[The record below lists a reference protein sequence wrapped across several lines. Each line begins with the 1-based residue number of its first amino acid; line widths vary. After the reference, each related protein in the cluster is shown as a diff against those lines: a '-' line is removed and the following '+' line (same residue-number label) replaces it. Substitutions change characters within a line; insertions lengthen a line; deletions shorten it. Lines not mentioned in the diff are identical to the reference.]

1 MKYMFRNLLNII
13 ILTFLISS
21 CSTAQIDRLEWLGKE
36 PPMQPV
42 QPKVQSEPI
51 HWPAAGIYQEP
62 YRMASGNSLWDKD
75 SKVFFKDQRA
85 VKTGDILTV
94 KIEIADKA
102 QLDNKT
108 ERKRT
113 ESDTSGV
120 SKFFGLENKLANL
133 ITPDTDPSSLINS
146 KADLN
151 NKGEGVIERE
161 EKINTVVAAV
171 VTDVL
176 PNGNLVIYGS
186 QEVRVNFEVRQL
198 TIQGVIRPED
208 IDPKNEIQYS
218 QIAEARISYG
228 GKGVITDIQQP
239 RLGSQV
245 ADIFSPF

>member
-1 MKYMFRNLLNII
+1 MRFRLLNIFSI
-13 ILTFLISS
+13 IFITAS
-21 CSTAQIDRLEWLGKE
+21 CSTAQLDRLEWIGKE

-42 QPKVQSEPI
+42 QPKVQTEPI
-51 HWPAAGIYQEP
+51 HWPTMREQSED
-62 YRMASGNSLWDKD
+62 YRFADNSLWDKN
-75 SKVFFKDQRA
+75 SKAFFKDQRA
-85 VKTGDILTV
+85 VKVGDILTV
-94 KIEIADKA
+94 KIEISDKA
-102 QLDNKT
+102 ELDNKT

-120 SKFFGLENKLANL
+120 SRFFGLEGKLASL
-133 ITPDTDPSSLINS
+133 ISNDTDPANLLSSSAQLDNT
-146 KADLN
+146 
-151 NKGEGVIERE
+151 GEGVIERE

-198 TIQGVIRPED
+198 TVQGVIRPED
-208 IDPKNEIQYS
+208 IDPKNEISYS

-239 RLGSQV
+239 RLGSQI